1 MADGGIVLRG
11 DDGSAY
17 FIRDEILDAC
27 KLEGEYLEAAKP
39 VLDDDAEVEGFALN
53 ARATQFK
60 SVGNFSANPGI
71 TSIAQAKKPGV
82 DLSKVNVQSTVM
94 CPW

>member
-1 MADGGIVLRG
+1 MADGGIVLKG

-27 KLEGEYLEAAKP
+27 KLEGEYLEAAQP
-39 VLDDDAEVEGFALN
+39 LLDDDADVEGFAMN
-53 ARATQFK
+53 SRATSFK
-60 SVGNFSANPGI
+60 SVGNFSGQPMPDIG
-71 TSIAQAKKPGV
+71 SMKQPGV
-82 DLSKVNVQSTVM
+82 NVRAESTIM